1 MDQMQLCRLA
11 ASSVGEVLLLA
22 VSKQNSFRLL
32 PVQRLYFI
40 RSSLYSLFSLMVSI
54 IRKLLAKC

>member
-32 PVQRLYFI
+32 PVRRLYFI